1 MKYIGIAIGPVYK
14 TIGKAEKT
22 RELWAASYLF
32 SYLSRKLIEELLN
45 AGVPTA
51 NIINPITTGLPKPK
65 NEKPGV
71 GLYSDRIMLQ
81 VADDDE
87 QTFTK
92 VHDVIK
98 TVKQN
103 LADEIISAI
112 RGYRGNDPYAALFKK
127 QLLSKNV
134 TNANG
139 QTVSEYLQQ
148 YFRVY
153 AVQADAEA
161 LALEETNKNGEI
173 AKIGWFAAI
182 NRYMDH
188 LELRNALVH
197 FDPDPIKVF
206 MRAVN
211 HSFLR
216 DDAFQRDH
224 FDSLYEIATMELRF
238 IDEEARKLYDG
249 IFQIALDKA
258 KDEEWQNTLI
268 ESITSLEDEYKN
280 LDKAEDDEFNNIVKN
295 EKFKKHLRT
304 YHRYVA
310 IIHADVDRM
319 GTHIGRLSNTEMRTF
334 TEKLLEFS
342 KDVNKKIA
350 GQKYT
355 VNDLNDWGYGGSP
368 VYIGG
373 DDLVF
378 FAPVASRDKDGK
390 FQTILHLIQDID
402 KLFQETFPESDMSIS
417 YGVNITYVKFPLKE
431 AYKKSLDLKDEA
443 KEYNSRNRLIFQVQ
457 KHSGQTFGAVIN
469 KNHKD
474 IFQGFLSLLDK
485 DDEKKKQSPEGEQAF
500 IFVNSLTYKID
511 LYKAAFLV
519 AVQNEESL
527 TAFFDQTFNEA
538 IHEQFRTYLNTIRDL
553 MFALF
558 QQAENPADEK
568 AKEKEQQEI
577 LDTIY
582 GLLRFIHFLNSNES
596 PDE

>member
-32 SYLSRKLIEELLN
+32 SYLSRKLIEGFLN
-45 AGVPTA
+45 AGVPDA
-51 NIINPITTGLPKPK
+51 NIINPIAKCLPKPK

-71 GLYSDRIMLQ
+71 GLYSDRIILQ
-81 VADDDE
+81 VEDTDE
-87 QTFTK
+87 KTFQK
-92 VHDVIK
+92 VHEVIIK
-98 TVKQN
+98 VKEE
-103 LADEIISAI
+103 LADEIIKSI

-127 QLLSKNV
+127 QLLGHNL
-134 TNANG
+134 TNADG

-148 YFRVY
+148 YFRVF
-153 AVQADAEA
+153 AVQADATA
-161 LALEETNKNGEI
+161 LALEETNKDG
-173 AKIGWFAAI
+173 AVVKIGWFAAI
-182 NRYMDH
+182 NRYLDH
-188 LELRNALVH
+188 LELRNSLVH

-224 FDSLYEIATMELRF
+224 FDSLYEIATTELRF

-249 IFQIALDKA
+249 IFKQALDEA
-258 KDEEWQNTLI
+258 ISEERQQTLI
-268 ESITSLEDEYKN
+268 EGISDLDAAYKKLDAAEEDEFEKIV
-280 LDKAEDDEFNNIVKN
+280 NNDT
-295 EKFKKHLRT
+295 FKKHLRT

-310 IIHADVDRM
+310 IVHADADRM
-319 GTHIGRLSNTEMRTF
+319 GQHISKLTDTQMRSF
-334 TEKLLEFS
+334 TEELLKFS
-342 KDVNKKIA
+342 KKVNEKIA
-350 GQKYT
+350 GDKYT
-355 VNDLNDWGYGGSP
+355 ANGKENWGYGGSP

-390 FQTILHLIQDID
+390 FKTILHLIQDID
-402 KLFQETFPESDMSIS
+402 ELFKEMFPGSNMTIS

-431 AYKKSLDLKDEA
+431 AYKKSQELKDRA
-443 KEYNSRNRLIFQVQ
+443 KKEPYNTRNRLIFEVQ
-457 KHSGQTFGAVIN
+457 KHSGQTFGGVIN
-469 KNHKD
+469 KNHEDSFAKY
-474 IFQGFLSLLDK
+474 LTLLDAIPGFK
-485 DDEKKKQSPEGEQAF
+485 IEQTF
-500 IFVNSLTYKID
+500 NFVNSLTYKID

-519 AVQNEESL
+519 AVKDETSL
-527 TAFFDQTFNEA
+527 AAFFDQTFNEA

-553 MFALF
+553 MLALF
-558 QQAENPADEK
+558 QQAENPSDEK
-568 AKEKEQQEI
+568 AKKQEQQEI
-577 LDTIY
+577 LDTVY

>member
-127 QLLSKNV
+127 QLLGHNL
-134 TNANG
+134 TNADG

-148 YFRVY
+148 YFRVF
-153 AVQADAEA
+153 AVQADATA
-161 LALEETNKNGEI
+161 LDLEEEKDG
-173 AKIGWFAAI
+173 KIEKIRWFAAI
-182 NRYMDH
+182 NRYLDH
-188 LELRNALVH
+188 LELRNSLVH

-211 HSFLR
+211 HSFLK

-224 FDSLYEIATMELRF
+224 FDSLYEIATTELRF
-238 IDEEARKLYDG
+238 IDEESRKLYDG
-249 IFQIALDKA
+249 IFKQALDEA
-258 KDEEWQNTLI
+258 ISEERQQTLI
-268 ESITSLEDEYKN
+268 ESISDLDVAYKN
-280 LDKAEDDEFNNIVKN
+280 LDKAENKEFENIIKN
-295 EKFKKHLRT
+295 DKFKKHLRT

-310 IIHADVDRM
+310 IVHADADKM
-319 GTHIGRLSNTEMRTF
+319 GQHISKLTDIEMRAF
-334 TEKLLEFS
+334 TEELLKFS
-342 KDVNKKIA
+342 IKVNKKIA
-350 GQKYT
+350 GDKYT
-355 VNDLNDWGYGGSP
+355 ANGKDDWGYGGSP

-378 FAPVASRDKDGK
+378 FAPVASRNKDGE
-390 FQTILHLIQDID
+390 FMTILHLIRDID